1 MTDQKIKDMQ
11 PLDAALAI
19 FAALPAEFGF
29 AHMPKDGD
37 QWGYHTA
44 TVKGIPGALL
54 NLTMR
59 PDNSTGR
66 GMFRAAI
73 SDSLPLGEGM
83 FYGDLQGIESPS
95 GNFTRDQT
103 PAQAAKAI
111 ARRLILNGHAAG
123 YVAAVRKRQ
132 GDKRTALQFAEN
144 LPRLFTA
151 EVHRECYA
159 LGYPI
164 PAGDSYTPASS
175 SGAQAVSYTGAYDL
189 KFYGRGM
196 LPDVTIWGQGPESPA
211 FVRISE
217 GGDSISFAIAAKI
230 CALVAFDK
238 QSRY

>member
-1 MTDQKIKDMQ
+1 MTDQKIKDML

-19 FAALPAEFGF
+19 FAALPAELGI
-29 AHMPKDGD
+29 AHTPQEHD
-37 QWGYHTA
+37 QWGYYSA
-44 TVKGIPGALL
+44 EAKSIPGALL

-59 PDNSTGR
+59 SDNSTGR
-66 GMFRAAI
+66 GMFRAAV
-73 SDSLPLGEGM
+73 SDSLPLGEGTV
-83 FYGDLQGIESPS
+83 YGDLQGLESPC

-111 ARRLILNGHAAG
+111 ARRLFSGGAAAG

-132 GDKRTALQFAEN
+132 GDKRAALQFAED

-151 EVHRECYA
+151 EVHRECHA

-164 PAGDSYTPASS
+164 PPGVVYTPAHS
-175 SGAQAVSYTGAYDL
+175 SGAQSVSYTGAYDL

-196 LPDVTIWGQGPESPA
+196 LPDVVIWGQGPESPA

-217 GGDSISFAIAAKI
+217 GRDSISFAIAAKI